1 MLWRNGVLVKG
12 ESLGG
17 TDSRTVSLLA
27 ADGRVVV
34 TRGREIVE
42 EL

>member
-1 MLWRNGVLVKG
+1 MLWQNGVLVKG

-17 TDSRTVSLLA
+17 TDTRTVSLLA
-27 ADGRVVV
+27 ANGRVQV
-34 TRGREIVE
+34 TRGREVVE